1 VAAAIK
7 LLVAGGLGVVGRAVV
22 ERFAGRADVEV
33 VALSRRAPD
42 LAIGDA
48 TWLSVDLADPAATH
62 AALAA
67 HRDVTH
73 VVYAALS
80 EQPDLVRGWRD
91 ADNATANTR
100 MLRHTLD
107 ALRDA
112 PLQHLTLLQG
122 TKAYG
127 VHTGRKMRVPAREQ
141 DAVHDDA
148 NFYFAQ
154 EHLLRERAA
163 QNGFGWTVLRP
174 QIVLGVAMGSAMNP
188 VAALGVY
195 AVLARELG
203 QPLCFP
209 GHPHLLA
216 ECTDA
221 RLIAAAAEWAWHE
234 PRAWQQA
241 FNIAN
246 GDVVVWSTFF
256 ERLAALFGLARAEDC
271 PQRLAEQMPHHAA
284 LWQRLARREGL
295 VHDDMARLLGLSW
308 QYADATWS
316 ARRPLPVPPIV
327 STLKLRQAG
336 FGACIDTH
344 DCIIEHLQA
353 MQCLRYL
360 PT

>member
-1 VAAAIK
+1 MATARK

-42 LAIGDA
+42 FATDTA
-48 TWLSVDLADPAATH
+48 TWLSVDLGDPDATQ
-62 AALAA
+62 AALAP

-80 EQPDLVRGWRD
+80 EQPDLLHGWRD
-91 ADNATANTR
+91 AANAAANTH

-107 ALRDA
+107 ALRGA
-112 PLQHLTLLQG
+112 PLAHLTLLQG

-127 VHTGRKMRVPAREQ
+127 VHTGRPMRVPAREQ
-141 DAVHDDA
+141 DAVHDHT
-148 NFYFAQ
+148 NFYFEQ
-154 EHLLRERAA
+154 EDLLRERAA
-163 QNGFGWTVLRP
+163 EDGFGWTVLRP
-174 QIVLGVAMGSAMNP
+174 QIVLGVAVGSAMNP
-188 VAALGVY
+188 VAALGAY
-195 AVLARELG
+195 AALARELK
-203 QPLCFP
+203 QPLRFP

-221 RLIAAAAEWAWHE
+221 RLIAAAVEWAWQE
-234 PRAWQQA
+234 PRAWQEA

-256 ERLAALFGLARAEDC
+256 ERLADLSGLPLGEPC
-271 PQRLAEQMPHHAA
+271 PQRLADEMPRHAA
-284 LWQRLARREGL
+284 VWQQMARREGL

-336 FGACIDTH
+336 FTACIDTH
-344 DCIIEHLQA
+344 ACIAEHLRA
-353 MQCLRYL
+353 MQRLRYL
-360 PT
+360 PG